1 METFTSLRPDMFS
14 VAYNPGQSVKINP
27 VFASFYIQNTIKIP
41 AIFTLSTQ
49 DMSKRSL
56 EGLLLGAQ
64 ILGLNNVVFVMG
76 DTLFANS
83 LTTTKTIE
91 LTKNMNQGFDFNN
104 NKLEYPTEFCIGA
117 TLDISKNWDKESLL
131 TQKKIRAGADFLLA
145 QAQFDIP
152 KVEQF
157 LEHYHKLIG
166 THINLPILW
175 GVQMLMNGSK
185 SFTNIPSAIK
195 QDLLNGRS
203 SVDVTLNIIK
213 QYNSYGIHSFYLL
226 PPFFKNGQRDYALAQ
241 KVISLLTSY

>member
-1 METFTSLRPDMFS
+1 MELATSLRPHMFS
-14 VAYNPGQSVKINP
+14 VAYNPGQSVKLNP
-27 VFASFYIQNTIKIP
+27 VFASFYIQNKIAIP

-49 DMSKRSL
+49 DLNKRSL

-76 DTLFANS
+76 DTLSTNS
-83 LTTTKTIE
+83 LTTTQTIE
-91 LTKNMNQGFDFNN
+91 LTKKMNQGFDFNN

-117 TLDISKNWDKESLL
+117 TLDISKNWDEEALL
-131 TQKKIRAGADFLLA
+131 TQKKIHAGADFVLA

-157 LEHYHKLIG
+157 LEYYYKLIG
-166 THINLPILW
+166 TRINLPILW

-185 SFTNIPSAIK
+185 SFTNIPSDIK

-203 SVDVTLNIIK
+203 SVDITLNIIE
-213 QYNSYGIHSFYLL
+213 QYNSYGIYSFYLS

-241 KVISLLTSY
+241 KVISSLTSH